1 MSSPAPATA
10 VPAPPTPAL
19 ARNAALLLVG
29 NAVSLLAPLITVPYV
44 ARVLGPAGWA
54 PVLVA
59 QAAVAWLV
67 MVVDFGFDFS
77 AVRALARESAPDRR
91 ASTVQQVQSAKL
103 FLAPLATLAL
113 LAIFLTLPSLHDA
126 WRLCAAATAL
136 VWLRGFDPLWYFLGI
151 ERVPRAV
158 TVQILGK
165 LGATAATFALVRA
178 PEDAWLVIAL
188 QAAGAAL
195 STAILTGW
203 MRQDAPRQVPR
214 WRDARAAMS
223 DGVTLF
229 GFRAATG
236 LFATANVL
244 VGGALLATPA
254 LAAFAAAD
262 RLVRAAIGTLHPL
275 SQVVL
280 PRVAA
285 QRAAGG
291 SASALIARSMRVT
304 GGLGLLI
311 GAVTFAAAPLIVQLL
326 LGPGYEGAVPLL
338 RALAVLPPLVA
349 VNTVL
354 GVQWAI
360 PFGRDRG
367 FLVAVLVSG
376 GVNLVLALLLAPRV
390 GAMGIIAALV
400 GAEALQTLL
409 LLRERR
415 SAA

>member
-1 MSSPAPATA
+1 MSSPA
-10 VPAPPTPAL
+10 PAL

-44 ARVLGPAGWA
+44 ARVLGPAAWA
-54 PVLVA
+54 PILVA
-59 QAAVAWLV
+59 QAAIAWLV

-77 AVRALARESAPDRR
+77 AVRALAREPSVERR
-91 ASTVQQVQSAKL
+91 AAIVQQVQSAKL
-103 FLAPLATLAL
+103 FLAPLASLAL
-113 LAIFLTLPSLHDA
+113 LAIFVTLPSLRGA
-126 WRLCAAATAL
+126 WLLLAASTAL
-136 VWLRGFDPLWYFLGI
+136 VWLRGFDPLWYFLGV

-158 TVQILGK
+158 TVQIIGK

-178 PEDAWLVIAL
+178 PEDAWLVVAL
-188 QAAGAAL
+188 QAAGSAL

-203 MRQDAPRQVPR
+203 MRQDAPRHVPR
-214 WRDARAAMS
+214 WRDARRAMAE
-223 DGVTLF
+223 GITLF
-229 GFRAATG
+229 GFRTATG
-236 LFATANVL
+236 LIATGNVL
-244 VGGALLATPA
+244 LGGALLATPA
-254 LAAFAAAD
+254 LAAFGAAD

-291 SASALIARSMRVT
+291 SAAALLARSMRVT

-311 GAVTFAAAPLIVQLL
+311 GLVTFLAAPLIVAIL
-326 LGPGYEGAVPLL
+326 LGPGYEGAIPFL
-338 RALAVLPPLVA
+338 RALALLPPLVA

-360 PFGRDRG
+360 PFGRDRA
-367 FLVAVLVSG
+367 FLGAVLVSG
-376 GVNLVLALLLAPRV
+376 SVNFALAILLAPGY
-390 GAMGIIAALV
+390 GAMGIIVALV
-400 GAEALQTLL
+400 GAEALQTVL

-415 SAA
+415 RFV